1 MLTKKKLDENRLLM
15 ESSPNIMIIYGGP
28 DQVGSEEGGGTNALI
43 T

>member
-1 MLTKKKLDENRLLM
+1 MLTKKKLDEM
-15 ESSPNIMIIYGGP
+15 ESSLNIMIIYGGP